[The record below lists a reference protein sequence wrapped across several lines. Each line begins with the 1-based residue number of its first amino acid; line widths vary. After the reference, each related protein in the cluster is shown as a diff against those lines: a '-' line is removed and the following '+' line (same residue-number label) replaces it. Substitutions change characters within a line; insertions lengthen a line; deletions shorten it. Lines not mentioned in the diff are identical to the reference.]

1 MNQPTP
7 QLIDILLVEDDES
20 DVVLTKKALSK
31 GKLYNSLS
39 VVSDGEQAL
48 RFLRQQGEYQ
58 NAPRPDLILLDL
70 NMPNMDGRETLKE
83 LQADDNLKR
92 IPVVVLTTSDA
103 ELDVIQSY
111 DMQVS
116 CYITKPVGLQQFSKV
131 VHAIQDL
138 WLAVVKYPQK
148 P

>member
-1 MNQPTP
+1 MNQSTP
-7 QLIDILLVEDDES
+7 NLIDILLVEDDES
-20 DVVLTKKALSK
+20 DVILTKKSLSK

-48 RFLRQQGEYQ
+48 LFLRQQGEYQ

-70 NMPNMDGRETLKE
+70 NMPKMDGRETLKE
-83 LQADDNLKR
+83 LKADQNLKG

-103 ELDVIQSY
+103 ESDVLQSY
-111 DMQVS
+111 DMQAS
-116 CYITKPVGLQQFSKV
+116 CYITKPVGLVQFTKV

-138 WLAVVKYPQK
+138 WLAVVKYPHK